1 MQKKSTLM
9 FALIAGLGIAD
20 LSLAAEVAKEP
31 TGRTIAFDRAK
42 GNCLACH
49 EIPGDPEAESP
60 GDIGPSLDSAM
71 VKKRFSDRAKLR
83 AKIWDATAS
92 KAKTS
97 MPPFGKH
104 QILTEQEVDLVVDY
118 VYGL

>member
-1 MQKKSTLM
+1 MQKKMTLM
-9 FALIAGLGIAD
+9 FALIAGLGIAN
-20 LSLAAEVAKEP
+20 LSLAGETAKEP
-31 TGRTIAFDRAK
+31 AGRTIAFDRAK

-60 GDIGPSLDSAM
+60 GDIGPSLDR
-71 VKKRFSDRAKLR
+71 VKKRFPDRAKLR

-92 KAKTS
+92 KPKTS

-104 QILTEQEVDLVVDY
+104 QILSEQEMDQVVEY